1 MSIKFKI
8 NFKRLDELLKTM
20 KYLNED
26 LALGSA
32 LENAPNPITLERENL
47 LFYIIRKDQTYESE
61 Y

>member
-1 MSIKFKI
+1 
-8 NFKRLDELLKTM
+8 M

-47 LFYIIRKDQTYESE
+47 LFYIIRKDQTYEGD